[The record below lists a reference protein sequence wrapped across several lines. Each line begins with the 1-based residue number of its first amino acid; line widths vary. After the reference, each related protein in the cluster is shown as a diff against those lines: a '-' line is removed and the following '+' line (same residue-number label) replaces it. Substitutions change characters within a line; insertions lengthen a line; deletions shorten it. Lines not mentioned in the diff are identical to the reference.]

1 MRIVAL
7 DKESKQS
14 ILNDLLK
21 RSPNN
26 YSQYESTVNQ
36 IIDRVRA
43 EGDKALF
50 DYTLQFDKFTLT
62 AENIRVTKEE
72 IAEAYTQMDENLI
85 DVIRQSAENIRAF
98 HQKQLRNSWFDAKPD
113 GTILGM
119 KITAIERAGVY
130 VPGGKAAYPSSV
142 LMNVIPAKVA
152 GVDEIIMTTPPG
164 KDGKV
169 NPGTLVAA
177 DIAGV
182 DTIYK
187 VGGAQAIAAMAFG
200 TQSVPKVDKITGP
213 GNIFVATAKRM
224 VSGIVG
230 IDAVAGPTE
239 IAIIADKGANPSW
252 LAADLIGQAE
262 HDELAGSVLITDSEE
277 IAEQVQENLKYRV
290 PRTEHSERVNT
301 SLRGRQ
307 SGIILTDG
315 IEQSIDAANAYA
327 AEHLEVQTADPD
339 AVIAKIRNAGAIF
352 RGPYSPV
359 PLGDYMSGSNHVLP
373 TSGTAR
379 FASGL
384 GVHTFMKPVEVI
396 EYDEQGLKTLAARV
410 NAFAV
415 SEDLPAHG
423 ESVLSRFIDDPYNK
437 ETIKEQEE
445 QAGLR

>member
-43 EGDKALF
+43 EGDRALF

-152 GVDEIIMTTPPG
+152 GVDEIIMTTPPEPAFRRPVSARG
-164 KDGKV
+164 DRPRDDRKASHPACGR
-169 NPGTLVAA
+169 A
-177 DIAGV
+177 D
-182 DTIYK
+182 
-187 VGGAQAIAAMAFG
+187 
-200 TQSVPKVDKITGP
+200 
-213 GNIFVATAKRM
+213 R
-224 VSGIVG
+224 
-230 IDAVAGPTE
+230 
-239 IAIIADKGANPSW
+239 
-252 LAADLIGQAE
+252 
-262 HDELAGSVLITDSEE
+262 
-277 IAEQVQENLKYRV
+277 R
-290 PRTEHSERVNT
+290 
-301 SLRGRQ
+301 
-307 SGIILTDG
+307 
-315 IEQSIDAANAYA
+315 
-327 AEHLEVQTADPD
+327 
-339 AVIAKIRNAGAIF
+339 
-352 RGPYSPV
+352 
-359 PLGDYMSGSNHVLP
+359 
-373 TSGTAR
+373 
-379 FASGL
+379 
-384 GVHTFMKPVEVI
+384 
-396 EYDEQGLKTLAARV
+396 
-410 NAFAV
+410 
-415 SEDLPAHG
+415 
-423 ESVLSRFIDDPYNK
+423 
-437 ETIKEQEE
+437 
-445 QAGLR
+445 AGLRFRPPGHADLRRAEREGNDGRAHHARAGHC

>member
-36 IIDRVRA
+36 IIEKVRA

-50 DYTLQFDKFTLT
+50 DYTLQFDKFALS

-72 IAEAYTQMDENLI
+72 IAEAYAQMDENLI

-164 KDGKV
+164 KDG
-169 NPGTLVAA
+169 NPNPDIMAA
-177 DIAGV
+177 AAVAGV
-182 DTIYK
+182 DRVFL
-187 VGGAQAIAAMAFG
+187 VGGAQAVAALAFG
-200 TQSVPKVDKITGP
+200 TEKIPKVDKIVGP
-213 GNIFVATAKRM
+213 GNIFVATAKKLLYG
-224 VSGIVG
+224 VVD
-230 IDAVAGPTE
+230 IDMIAGPSE
-239 IAIIADKGANPSW
+239 ILIVADKSAKASF
-252 LAADLIGQAE
+252 LAADLMSQAE
-262 HDELAGSVLITDSEE
+262 HDVRACAILLTTSAELARATAREIDRQIKYLERQEIIEKSLNDYGEIIVCENLDQAIDFANELAPEHLEMCVEEPLKYIGRLDNAGSVFLG
-277 IAEQVQENLKYRV
+277 N
-290 PRTEHSERVNT
+290 
-301 SLRGRQ
+301 
-307 SGIILTDG
+307 
-315 IEQSIDAANAYA
+315 
-327 AEHLEVQTADPD
+327 
-339 AVIAKIRNAGAIF
+339 F
-352 RGPYSPV
+352 SPE
-359 PLGDYMSGSNHVLP
+359 PLGDYFAGPNHVLP

-379 FASGL
+379 FFSPLSVDSFVKKSSFIYYTEDELKKAHNDIVKLADTEGL
-384 GVHTFMKPVEVI
+384 T
-396 EYDEQGLKTLAARV
+396 
-410 NAFAV
+410 
-415 SEDLPAHG
+415 AHAN
-423 ESVLSRFIDDPYNK
+423 SIKVRF
-437 ETIKEQEE
+437 E
-445 QAGLR
+445 